1 MKNIAIHNLNFSDKK
16 SARLS
21 AFMFGFTWMHDE
33 LKRAWLAQT
42 WFKPD
47 STYTE

>member
-1 MKNIAIHNLNFSDKK
+1 
-16 SARLS
+16 
-21 AFMFGFTWMHDE
+21 MFGFTWMHDE
-33 LKRAWLAQT
+33 LKRRGLTQT